1 MSDSVSVG
9 ILVAF
14 TAGLLSFL
22 SPCVLP
28 LVPSYIGF
36 LTGMT
41 APDAMHRRRITVL
54 HALFFVLGFTLV
66 FLALG
71 AGASAFGAA
80 LKSQKLLVARIGG
93 VLIILFGLWTVG
105 VLDTQTREW
114 PLRPWIMAAICA
126 VAGLIFEWLTQY
138 RYPATVPPVR
148 QAAATFVAI
157 ATIAFVITVE
167 RPRWLWSLAFAAGWV
182 PCIGPILGTI
192 LGLAATQGDFSRGM
206 ALLVAYSA
214 GLAIPFLLA
223 AFALDAFL
231 DWFKGFR
238 RHLGTVK
245 LVSGLLLIAVGILLV
260 SGEFTRLA
268 GWLSS
273 LTPEFLRRRI

>member
-9 ILVAF
+9 VLVAF
-14 TAGLLSFL
+14 AAGLLSFL

-41 APDAMHRRRITVL
+41 APDAVNRRRITVT

-80 LKSQKLLVARIGG
+80 LKSQKLLLARIGG
-93 VLIILFGLWTVG
+93 VIIILFGLWTVG
-105 VLDTQTREW
+105 IVKLPFLEREQ
-114 PLRPWIMAAICA
+114 RFR
-126 VAGLIFEWLTQY
+126 VDEK
-138 RYPATVPPVR
+138 PVGY
-148 QAAATFVAI
+148 
-157 ATIAFVITVE
+157 
-167 RPRWLWSLAFAAGWV
+167 LGSSLVGMAFAAGWV
-182 PCIGPILGTI
+182 PCIGPILGAI
-192 LGLAATQGDFSRGM
+192 LTLTASEGDLSRGM
-206 ALLVAYSA
+206 ALLTAYSA
-214 GLAIPFLLA
+214 GLAIPFVLA

-245 LVSGLLLIAVGILLV
+245 VVSGILLIAVGILLV
-260 SGEFTRLA
+260 AGDFTRLA
-268 GWLSS
+268 TWLRD
-273 LTPEFLRRRI
+273 LTPESLRRWL

>member
-9 ILVAF
+9 IFVAF
-14 TAGLLSFL
+14 SAGLLSFL

-41 APDAMHRRRITVL
+41 APEAVNRRRITVT

-71 AGASAFGAA
+71 AGASVFGSA
-80 LKSQKLLVARIGG
+80 LKSHKLLVAQIGG
-93 VLIILFGLWTVG
+93 VLIIIFGLWTLGVIKLPFLEREQRLQVDEKPVG
-105 VLDTQTREW
+105 YL
-114 PLRPWIMAAICA
+114 
-126 VAGLIFEWLTQY
+126 GS
-138 RYPATVPPVR
+138 
-148 QAAATFVAI
+148 
-157 ATIAFVITVE
+157 
-167 RPRWLWSLAFAAGWV
+167 SLVGMAFAAGWV
-182 PCIGPILGTI
+182 PCIGPILGAI
-192 LGLAATQGDFSRGM
+192 LMLAGSQADFGRGM
-206 ALLVAYSA
+206 GLLAAYSA

-231 DWFKGFR
+231 GWFKSFR

-245 LVSGLLLIAVGILLV
+245 IVSGVLLIAVGILMV
-260 SGEFTRLA
+260 SGDFTRLA
-268 GWLSS
+268 GWLSN
-273 LTPEFLRRRI
+273 LTPDFLRSRI

>member
-9 ILVAF
+9 VLVAF
-14 TAGLLSFL
+14 AAGLLSFL

-41 APDAMHRRRITVL
+41 APDAVNRRRITVT
-54 HALFFVLGFTLV
+54 HALCFVLGFTLV

-80 LKSQKLLVARIGG
+80 LKSQKLLLARIGG
-93 VLIILFGLWTVG
+93 VIIILFGLWTVG
-105 VLDTQTREW
+105 IVKLPFLEREQ
-114 PLRPWIMAAICA
+114 RFQ
-126 VAGLIFEWLTQY
+126 VDEK
-138 RYPATVPPVR
+138 PVGY
-148 QAAATFVAI
+148 
-157 ATIAFVITVE
+157 
-167 RPRWLWSLAFAAGWV
+167 LGSSLVGMAFAAGWV
-182 PCIGPILGTI
+182 PCIGPILGAI
-192 LGLAATQGDFSRGM
+192 LTLTASEGDLSRGM
-206 ALLVAYSA
+206 ALLTAYSA
-214 GLAIPFLLA
+214 GLAIPFVLA

-245 LVSGLLLIAVGILLV
+245 VVSGILLIAVGILLV
-260 SGEFTRLA
+260 SGDFTRLA
-268 GWLSS
+268 TWLRD
-273 LTPEFLRRRI
+273 LTPESLRRWL

>member
-9 ILVAF
+9 VLVAF
-14 TAGLLSFL
+14 AAGLLSFL

-41 APDAMHRRRITVL
+41 APDAVNRRRITVT
-54 HALFFVLGFTLV
+54 HALCFVLGFTLV

-80 LKSQKLLVARIGG
+80 LKSQKLLLARIGG
-93 VLIILFGLWTVG
+93 VVIILFGLWTVG
-105 VLDTQTREW
+105 IVKLPFLEREQ
-114 PLRPWIMAAICA
+114 RFQ
-126 VAGLIFEWLTQY
+126 VDEK
-138 RYPATVPPVR
+138 PVGY
-148 QAAATFVAI
+148 
-157 ATIAFVITVE
+157 
-167 RPRWLWSLAFAAGWV
+167 LGSSLVGMAFAAGWV
-182 PCIGPILGTI
+182 PCIGPILGAI
-192 LGLAATQGDFSRGM
+192 LTLTASEGDLSRGM
-206 ALLVAYSA
+206 ALLTAYSA
-214 GLAIPFLLA
+214 GLAIPFVLA

-245 LVSGLLLIAVGILLV
+245 VVSGILLIAVGILLV
-260 SGEFTRLA
+260 SGDFTRLA
-268 GWLSS
+268 TWLRD
-273 LTPEFLRRRI
+273 LTPESLRRWL